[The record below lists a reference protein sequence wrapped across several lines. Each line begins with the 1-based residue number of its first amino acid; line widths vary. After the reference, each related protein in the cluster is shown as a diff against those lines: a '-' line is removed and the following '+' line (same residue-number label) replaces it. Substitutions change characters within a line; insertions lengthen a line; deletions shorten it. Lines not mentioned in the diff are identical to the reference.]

1 VTVAGT
7 PPDGVT
13 QVRFQHLPVHPKTTR
28 HSSGQL
34 LDLGRDLPTAL
45 ARKEFHLEYQPIV
58 DCEDGGVVAMEA
70 LLRWRHPVRGL
81 IGPRTVIPLAEHS
94 GTIHELGSWVL
105 ERALRDAVDW
115 QHPGR
120 PARLA
125 VDIAPRQLMSA
136 GFAATLADTIGRI
149 GFPAEL
155 ITLEIPESAFL
166 DDSDRVLTVVREVRD
181 VGASIALDNF
191 GTGRTSFLH
200 LRHYPVGTLKLDS
213 AFTAELGLDSTTD
226 TIVASMVT
234 LAHDLGMTVVAAGV
248 ETAEQHRRVRAL
260 GCDACQGYRL
270 SRPVPAAAVGQLL
283 DRRAVA
289 VPVIPAQMTAA
300 DLRPP
305 PFLHRPP
312 SAGDQLQQ

>member
-1 VTVAGT
+1 VRSAPVTGFRHT
-7 PPDGVT
+7 WECSLCIDGY
-13 QVRFQHLPVHPKTTR
+13 P
-28 HSSGQL
+28 SC
-34 LDLGRDLPTAL
+34 DAL
-45 ARKEFHLEYQPIV
+45 QA
-58 DCEDGGVVAMEA
+58 
-70 LLRWRHPVRGL
+70 
-81 IGPRTVIPLAEHS
+81 
-94 GTIHELGSWVL
+94 
-105 ERALRDAVDW
+105 
-115 QHPGR
+115 
-120 PARLA
+120 
-125 VDIAPRQLMSA
+125 
-136 GFAATLADTIGRI
+136 
-149 GFPAEL
+149 
-155 ITLEIPESAFL
+155 
-166 DDSDRVLTVVREVRD
+166 
-181 VGASIALDNF
+181 
-191 GTGRTSFLH
+191 SFLH
-200 LRHYPVGTLKLDS
+200 LRHYPVGTLKLDA